1 MGCSV
6 ISATS
11 FFALVRASTR
21 LAVTSAVVVRMAD
34 LLRVFQMNKI
44 ASMRMGVQS
53 LPLSMA
59 RRKSVFMT
67 PELNREYP
75 ELDDPK
81 VFEQMVD
88 LSSAT

>member
-44 ASMRMGVQS
+44 ASMRMGVVVAAFDGKKEIRLYDAGTES
-53 LPLSMA
+53 RIS
-59 RRKSVFMT
+59 RTR
-67 PELNREYP
+67 
-75 ELDDPK
+75 
-81 VFEQMVD
+81 
-88 LSSAT
+88 